1 MVQINHLYFRY
12 HRDKK
17 VLSDINLNLWPGH
30 IYGLLGK
37 NGSGKSTLL
46 KCITGLVF
54 PTSGTCL
61 LGGKDT
67 SQRSIDVLQELYFIP
82 EDIYVPALSP
92 EQFAK
97 NTAIFYPRF
106 DNQQFHHFLFAL
118 EVDPKRPM
126 NKLSYGQQKK
136 AIIAF
141 GLATGTRLLIMDE
154 PTNGLDIPSKIQFR
168 KLIASIVSD
177 DRCVVISTHQVRDLD
192 NLIDTLLLVEQEQ
205 IVVNAPVDELSDKL
219 IFGFFDDITGLDI
232 LYSEETLKGHYVIA
246 RNTTNKYSRTDLE
259 LLFNA
264 VVTGNEPLLK
274 ILNDGGAHV

>member
-1 MVQINHLYFRY
+1 MVQINQLYFAYR
-12 HRDKK
+12 RDKK
-17 VLSDINLNLWPGH
+17 VLSDINLNLQPGH

-46 KCITGLVF
+46 KCIAGLMF

-61 LGGKDT
+61 LEGNDT
-67 SQRSIDVLQELYFIP
+67 SQRSIDVLKELYFIP

-92 EQFAK
+92 EQFVK
-97 NTAIFYPRF
+97 NTALFYPRF
-106 DNQQFHHFLFAL
+106 NTEQFFQHLTVL
-118 EVDPKRPM
+118 EVDPKRAM

-136 AIIAF
+136 ALIAF
-141 GLATGTRLLIMDE
+141 GLASNTRLLIMDE

-168 KLIASIVSD
+168 KLIASAVTD
-177 DRCVVISTHQVRDLD
+177 DRCIVISTHQVRDLD
-192 NLIDTLLLVEQEQ
+192 NLIDTLLLVDQEY
-205 IVVNAPVDELSDKL
+205 IVVNVSVDQLSDKL

-232 LYSEETLKGHYVIA
+232 IYSEETLKGHYVIA

>member
-1 MVQINHLYFRY
+1 MVQINQLYFAYR
-12 HRDKK
+12 RDKK
-17 VLSDINLNLWPGH
+17 VLSDINLNLQPGH

-46 KCITGLVF
+46 KCIAGLMF
-54 PTSGTCL
+54 PTSGTYL
-61 LGGKDT
+61 LEGNDT
-67 SQRSIDVLQELYFIP
+67 SQRSIDVLKELYFIP

-92 EQFAK
+92 EQFVK
-97 NTAIFYPRF
+97 NTALFYPRF
-106 DNQQFHHFLFAL
+106 NTEQFFQHLTVL
-118 EVDPKRPM
+118 EVDPKRAM

-136 AIIAF
+136 ALIAF
-141 GLATGTRLLIMDE
+141 GLASNTRLLIMDE

-168 KLIASIVSD
+168 KLIASAVTD
-177 DRCVVISTHQVRDLD
+177 DRCIVISTHQVRDLD
-192 NLIDTLLLVEQEQ
+192 NLIDTLLLVDQEY
-205 IVVNAPVDELSDKL
+205 IVVNVSVDQLSDKL

-232 LYSEETLKGHYVIA
+232 IYSEETLKGHYVIA

>member
-1 MVQINHLYFRY
+1 MVQINQLYFAY
-12 HRDKK
+12 PRDKK
-17 VLSDINLNLWPGH
+17 VLSDINLNLQPGH

-46 KCITGLVF
+46 KCIAGLMF

-61 LGGKDT
+61 LAGNDT

-92 EQFAK
+92 EQFVK

-106 DNQQFHHFLFAL
+106 NTEQFFQYLTVL
-118 EVDPKRPM
+118 EVDPKRAM

-136 AIIAF
+136 ALIAF
-141 GLATGTRLLIMDE
+141 GLASNTRLLIMDE

-168 KLIASIVSD
+168 KLIASAVTD
-177 DRCVVISTHQVRDLD
+177 DRCIVISTHQVRDLD
-192 NLIDTLLLVEQEQ
+192 NLIDTLLLVDHEY
-205 IVVNAPVDELSDKL
+205 IVVNVSVDQLSDKL
-219 IFGFFDDITGLDI
+219 IFGFFDDTAGLDVI
-232 LYSEETLKGHYVIA
+232 YSEDTLKGHYVIA
-246 RNTTNKYSRTDLE
+246 RNTSHKYTRTDLE

-264 VVTGNEPLLK
+264 IVTGNKPLLE
-274 ILNDGGAHV
+274 ILNEGGAHV

>member
-1 MVQINHLYFRY
+1 MVQINQLYFAYR
-12 HRDKK
+12 RDKK
-17 VLSDINLNLWPGH
+17 VLSDINLNLQPGH

-46 KCITGLVF
+46 KCIAGLMF

-61 LGGKDT
+61 LEGNDT
-67 SQRSIDVLQELYFIP
+67 SQRSIDVLKELYFIP

-92 EQFAK
+92 EQFVK
-97 NTAIFYPRF
+97 NTPLFYPRF
-106 DNQQFHHFLFAL
+106 NTEQFFQHLTVL
-118 EVDPKRPM
+118 EVDPKRAM

-136 AIIAF
+136 ALIAF
-141 GLATGTRLLIMDE
+141 GLASNTRLLIMDE

-168 KLIASIVSD
+168 KLIASAVTD
-177 DRCVVISTHQVRDLD
+177 DRCIVISTHQVRDLD
-192 NLIDTLLLVEQEQ
+192 NLIDTLLLVDQEY
-205 IVVNAPVDELSDKL
+205 IVVNVSVDQLSDKL

-232 LYSEETLKGHYVIA
+232 IYSEETLKGHYVIA